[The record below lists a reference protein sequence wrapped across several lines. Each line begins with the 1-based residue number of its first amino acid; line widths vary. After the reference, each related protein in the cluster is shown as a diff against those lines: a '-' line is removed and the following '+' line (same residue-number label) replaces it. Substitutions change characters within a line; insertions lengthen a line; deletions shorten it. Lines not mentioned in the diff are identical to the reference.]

1 MVDWFTVAAQ
11 IVNFLILVA
20 LLRYFLY
27 GRILEAIDRRRQR
40 LQNEWDEAR
49 RLRALAE
56 EELEGARREHEQL
69 AHQRDELLA
78 RVRREVEN
86 YRQSRMRQVR
96 EEIEAM
102 RQQWADTLADE
113 REAFLR
119 DLRREVATA
128 VLTIARRV
136 LQELA
141 DAELET
147 IVVRQFLQRLREAA
161 TTLRKRWREV
171 AETEEPPPVLVRTA
185 FPLPPALQNE
195 VEDGIRNVL
204 DGNVTIE
211 WETSPDLLCGI
222 TLHTDDEKVAWDF
235 RDELDAIEHEVVQ
248 TIEEEIRSHQP
259 EATQEETSRE
269 EAKR

>member
-40 LQNEWDEAR
+40 LQNEWEEAQ

-69 AHQRDELLA
+69 AQQRDELLR
-78 RVRREVEN
+78 RVRREVEE

-96 EEIEAM
+96 EEVAAM
-102 RQQWADTLADE
+102 RQQWAGTLADE

-119 DLRREVATA
+119 DVRREVAAA

-136 LQELA
+136 LEELA

-161 TTLRKRWREV
+161 TTLRERWREV
-171 AETEEPPPVLVRTA
+171 AEAERPPSVLVRTA
-185 FPLPPALQNE
+185 FPLPPALQEE
-195 VEDGIRNVL
+195 VEQGIRGVL
-204 DGNVTIE
+204 DGDVTIE
-211 WETSPDLLCGI
+211 WETSADLLCGI

-235 RDELDAIEHEVVQ
+235 RDELDAIEHEILQ

-259 EATQEETSRE
+259 EATHDEVSRE
-269 EAKR
+269 EATR